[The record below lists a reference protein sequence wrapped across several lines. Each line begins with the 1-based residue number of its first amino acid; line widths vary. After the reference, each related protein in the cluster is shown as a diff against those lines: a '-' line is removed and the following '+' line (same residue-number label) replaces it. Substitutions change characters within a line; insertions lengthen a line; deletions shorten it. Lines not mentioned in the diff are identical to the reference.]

1 MNPLTGGA
9 HYLEL
14 GLRNP
19 RISPLP
25 ISRSRQDVAAVVFSD
40 ASYADDV
47 KFHEEDRQ
55 RRQADLQKK
64 QEGYMKRREA
74 KVLKEAGR
82 WQAVEDDYKRSL
94 QNLEVKRSKWQA
106 GQKNNASEAYNVIT
120 LDYDATGQ
128 GDYLRKKDEEK
139 KYREGLRMFNL
150 DSRMNSG
157 FNIITGSTRLSPL
170 PMRKFNY

>member
-9 HYLEL
+9 HYLEM
-14 GLRNP
+14 GLNYP
-19 RISPLP
+19 RAPSHPV
-25 ISRSRQDVAAVVFSD
+25 SRSREDVAAVVFSN
-40 ASYADDV
+40 ASYGDDT
-47 KFHEEDRQ
+47 KFHEEERQ
-55 RRQADLQKK
+55 RRQAELQKK
-64 QEGYMKRREA
+64 QEVYMMRREA

-120 LDYDATGQ
+120 LDYDSTDQGQ
-128 GDYLRKKDEEK
+128 YLKRRDEER
-139 KYREGLRMFNL
+139 KYREGLRLNNL

-157 FNIITGSTRLSPL
+157 FNIITGSTRQPPL
-170 PMRKFNY
+170 PIRKFNY